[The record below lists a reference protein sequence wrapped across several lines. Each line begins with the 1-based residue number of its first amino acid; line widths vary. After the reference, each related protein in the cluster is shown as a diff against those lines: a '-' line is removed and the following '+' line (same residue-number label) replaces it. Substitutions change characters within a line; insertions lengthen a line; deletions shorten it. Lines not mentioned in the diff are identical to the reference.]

1 MKGITFKESTT
12 AEIVR
17 ALGANYKEYRLRKR
31 LTQSDVAETTGLT
44 IATISKFESG
54 MAANI
59 SFATFLQLLKAVGR
73 IDDMTDV
80 LPALRDVDTENS
92 APRRVRRIRHKK

>member
-31 LTQSDVAETTGLT
+31 LTQSDVAEMTGLT

-54 MAANI
+54 MASNI
-59 SFATFLQLLKAVGR
+59 SFSTFLQLLKAVGR

-80 LPALRDVDTENS
+80 LPALRDADPENS
-92 APRRVRRIRHKK
+92 ARRVRRIRHKK